1 MPACR
6 DVRWRS
12 FVLFALCCVFPSW
25 GERELEA
32 VHLGSLARGISFV
45 YGGFRVMEDIKSSG
59 ERKVTVHLKSDRC
72 SSELLAQAFASVVAK
87 VVVSSFPVL
96 SDSEIPVRNS
106 FALQESSK

>member
-1 MPACR
+1 
-6 DVRWRS
+6 V
-12 FVLFALCCVFPSW
+12 FFALCCVFPSW

-32 VHLGSLARGISFV
+32 VHLGYLAWGISFI
-45 YGGFRVMEDIKSSG
+45 YGGFRVMEDIKPHG

-87 VVVSSFPVL
+87 AIVSSLPVL
-96 SDSEIPVRNS
+96 SDSETPVRNS